1 MIIGRKTEQ
10 KRLKDL
16 LKSNQSEFV
25 AVYGRRRVGKTFLI
39 RETFKYKFT
48 FEHTGILDARL
59 PEQLKEFHE
68 SIQKQ
73 GLDHC
78 PEPKTWYDAFHLLEK
93 LLEQSTEKKKIVFI
107 DEMPWLDTPKSNF
120 VRALDHFWNSWATAR
135 KDIILIV
142 CGSATSWIISKIINN
157 YGGLHNRITKHIY
170 LSQFNLKECEEYAK
184 SMKLGFTRQQVV
196 EAYMVMGGV
205 PFYWSYLEKGQSL
218 SENIDRIFFAPKGEL
233 SNEFNA
239 LYRSLFR
246 NPEPHLAIIQAL
258 SGCKSGL
265 TRDCILKETA
275 LDDNATFSKALNEL
289 EQSDFVRKFTFIGNK
304 AKNTVYQLIDN
315 FTLFYYQFMKHNGGA
330 NPHFW
335 TANYG
340 KPLYNTWTGL
350 AFEKVCI
357 LHLEQIKKALGFKA
371 VISSAHSWFYRP
383 KDGGKGVQVD
393 LLIDRDDNVIN
404 LCEIKYYKTKFKVT
418 EEEYQHLEYCRQTLI
433 EQSKTQKSVM
443 LTMITSNGIF
453 EGGFGNE
460 IQSQITI
467 NQLFD

>member
-1 MIIGRKTEQ
+1 
-10 KRLKDL
+10 
-16 LKSNQSEFV
+16 
-25 AVYGRRRVGKTFLI
+25 
-39 RETFKYKFT
+39 
-48 FEHTGILDARL
+48 
-59 PEQLKEFHE
+59 
-68 SIQKQ
+68 
-73 GLDHC
+73 
-78 PEPKTWYDAFHLLEK
+78 
-93 LLEQSTEKKKIVFI
+93 
-107 DEMPWLDTPKSNF
+107 
-120 VRALDHFWNSWATAR
+120 
-135 KDIILIV
+135 
-142 CGSATSWIISKIINN
+142 
-157 YGGLHNRITKHIY
+157 
-170 LSQFNLKECEEYAK
+170 
-184 SMKLGFTRQQVV
+184 MKLGFTRQQVT

-218 SENIDRIFFAPKGEL
+218 SENIDRMFFAPKGEL

-246 NPEPHLAIIQAL
+246 NPEPHLAIIQSL

-404 LCEIKYYKTKFKVT
+404 LCEIKFSSSEYVIDKAYSKELKHKRDVFKEQTKTRKAV
-418 EEEYQHLEYCRQTLI
+418 H
-433 EQSKTQKSVM
+433 
-443 LTMITSNGIF
+443 LTMITT
-453 EGGFGNE
+453 EGVKRNVYFND
-460 IQSQITI
+460 IQSEVSLD
-467 NQLFD
+467 QLFID

>member
-1 MIIGRKTEQ
+1 
-10 KRLKDL
+10 
-16 LKSNQSEFV
+16 
-25 AVYGRRRVGKTFLI
+25 
-39 RETFKYKFT
+39 
-48 FEHTGILDARL
+48 
-59 PEQLKEFHE
+59 
-68 SIQKQ
+68 
-73 GLDHC
+73 
-78 PEPKTWYDAFHLLEK
+78 
-93 LLEQSTEKKKIVFI
+93 
-107 DEMPWLDTPKSNF
+107 
-120 VRALDHFWNSWATAR
+120 
-135 KDIILIV
+135 
-142 CGSATSWIISKIINN
+142 
-157 YGGLHNRITKHIY
+157 
-170 LSQFNLKECEEYAK
+170 
-184 SMKLGFTRQQVV
+184 MKLGFTRQQVV

-218 SENIDRIFFAPKGEL
+218 SENIDRMFFAPKGEL
-233 SNEFNA
+233 SNEFA
-239 LYRSLFR
+239 VLYRSLFKT
-246 NPEPHLAIIQAL
+246 PEPHLAIIKAL

-265 TRDCILKETA
+265 TRDCILKKSA
-275 LDDNATFSKALNEL
+275 LDDNITFSKALNEL

-315 FTLFYYQFMKHNGGA
+315 FTLFYYQFMKPNGGA

-340 KPLYNTWTGL
+340 KPLYNTWTGF
-350 AFEKVCI
+350 AFEKVCL

-371 VISSAHSWFYRP
+371 VISSAHSWFYQP
-383 KDGGKGVQVD
+383 KDGGKGVQAD

-418 EEEYQHLEYCRQTLI
+418 EQEYQRLEYCRQTLI
-433 EQSKTQKSVM
+433 EQSKTQKSVI